1 MTSEIRSVEK
11 DISTCSEVELM
22 ELKQLAKDY
31 TKQYNTLE
39 NKICQLQ
46 EERDFL
52 SSYLEKV
59 LAKVDSL
66 QSVSSSIR
74 KQHAIAEKEK
84 SLLEL
89 EIEEIKSK
97 HIEELSIKA
106 TVIEAVEEKL
116 NKAHLTINQLKN
128 DKYEMALRITQL
140 KAEVRFVEDSE
151 ENAILSKQTEKLRE
165 SLSAEKLLK
174 TQAVNKLVETL
185 NCKLPNGSKDKEK
198 QRSKQRDKVRRKLKM
213 SQERV
218 KFFVDFCAILSHLNR
233 MKSNDPKYNIYQEIK
248 NYSNK
253 TNFFGPQQLNKEM
266 EEKAQLKMD
275 VIIKGGE
282 IEKLQAQLKSLSE
295 VYTDRSAVERV
306 EDWLSVSNEKDTKK
320 YDWKKQLEL
329 TILLSKTECHAK
341 RHKKRVDKQKQ
352 VIEMCRV
359 TNDTEVVRKLLIL
372 AESAEEQNNSLRLKL
387 IKASSIYNMARNVA
401 DHDYF

>member
-1 MTSEIRSVEK
+1 MR
-11 DISTCSEVELM
+11 DILQGTPQVSDARIGQTCSEAELM

-74 KQHAIAEKEK
+74 KQHASAEKEK

-97 HIEELSIKA
+97 HIEELSIKV
-106 TVIEAVEEKL
+106 TVIEAVGNIMFAMIIDGIVEEKL

-151 ENAILSKQTEKLRE
+151 ENAILSKQIEKLRE
-165 SLSAEKLLK
+165 SLSAEQLLK

-198 QRSKQRDKVRRKLKM
+198 QHSKQGDK
-213 SQERV
+213 
-218 KFFVDFCAILSHLNR
+218 
-233 MKSNDPKYNIYQEIK
+233 EIK
-248 NYSNK
+248 NYSK
-253 TNFFGPQQLNKEM
+253 MVAKLQAEVSKLK
-266 EEKAQLKMD
+266 KMD
-275 VIIKGGE
+275 VSIKGGE
-282 IEKLQAQLKSLSE
+282 IERLQAQLKSLSE

-320 YDWKKQLEL
+320 YDWKKQVNYL
-329 TILLSKTECHAK
+329 
-341 RHKKRVDKQKQ
+341 RFQ
-352 VIEMCRV
+352 VL
-359 TNDTEVVRKLLIL
+359 N
-372 AESAEEQNNSLRLKL
+372 
-387 IKASSIYNMARNVA
+387 
-401 DHDYF
+401 